1 MKGPYK
7 SGAEENTFIKAYD
20 DIERTSK
27 GQVRGPEAYPLLE
40 IVQGPKQ
47 GAWFTVAYQKEL
59 TLGRAST
66 NSIMLED
73 NSVSRSHAVLQSTG
87 HGFTVRDIGSRNGTF
102 LNNKK
107 IQGDMPVKHMDAIKV
122 GIYTLRFLEEP
133 TEEPFEGESKEE
145 HTPHTEPQSKADASV
160 ADLLSDLPEP
170 EPEPEPMVPEA
181 LEIEQPEED
190 IVPVQQ
196 QAIVPQAAAPVVPVS
211 VAGAKPPSKVARN
224 LFILLVILGIL
235 GGGGYLAYRSGA
247 LDQLKAKLGGSKT
260 KIADKPKTTPTTP
273 ITDKPKV
280 LTPPVNDVAPAG
292 QTVPVFIE
300 ADAKPV
306 PAKVFYKEK
315 ELGTTPFRIS
325 VQVPV
330 GQPQELTAEYFL
342 DGIGEKWT
350 EKLSFQVQKQDEVV
364 PANFQAKLGQLKVK
378 ALPKNGDL
386 YLEGKFPPGATQA
399 KPLKVNNLSFDTP
412 VYLPY
417 GSYVAEV
424 RMQETLE
431 GSTSTV
437 NSVRYRR
444 EFEMSAA
451 APEFNL
457 EASDEAIKSFPAQ
470 INTNPPGAEVLV
482 DGKKV
487 GDTPFA
493 GQLPTGRHKL
503 TIRKEGFNDF
513 EKELTIELN
522 TPYTANFN
530 LATSPAGEFI
540 NKGRQLLKAGQYNEA
555 VSNLAE
561 ALKRNP
567 EPTELAQ
574 VHMLLGQAFLKTQ
587 TYDQALAYFQKA
599 KESPEYEKQA
609 DLGAAEA
616 HAGLGQNDQA
626 LVKLINIVLNTKD
639 EKIKSD
645 AETLYHKISPMK
657 SVLYV
662 ASDPVG
668 ASLSINGNPIGQA
681 TPVILSDLLVG
692 SYRVNLQKD
701 GFKPFEIRVQ
711 VPLSAIKPLIVKLQP
726 VQ

>member
-20 DIERTSK
+20 DIERSSK
-27 GQVRGPEAYPLLE
+27 GPVRGPEAYPLLE

-122 GIYTLRFLEEP
+122 GIYTLRFLEEA
-133 TEEPFEGESKEE
+133 TDEPFEGEAKEE
-145 HTPHTEPQSKADASV
+145 HTPHTEPPRGEAS
-160 ADLLSDLPEP
+160 AAELIADLPEP
-170 EPEPEPMVPEA
+170 EPEPEEDLIAQQA
-181 LEIEQPEED
+181 LEIEPPPEDRIQPE
-190 IVPVQQ
+190 
-196 QAIVPQAAAPVVPVS
+196 QAPMVVPQAAVPVP
-211 VAGAKPPSKVARN
+211 VAATKAPSKAGRN
-224 LFILLVILGIL
+224 LFILLMIFAVL
-235 GGGGYLAYRSGA
+235 GGGGYLAYRYGA
-247 LDQLKAKLGGSKT
+247 LDKLKAALGGGKT
-260 KIADKPKTTPTTP
+260 KVAVKPKVAPSGE
-273 ITDKPKV
+273 KPKV
-280 LTPPVNDVAPAG
+280 LTPPPDAPSSG
-292 QTVPVFIE
+292 QTVPVFVE

-315 ELGTTPFRIS
+315 ELGTTPFRVS

-342 DGIGEKWT
+342 EGIGEKWT
-350 EKLSFQVQKQDEVV
+350 EKVSFQVQKQDEVV
-364 PANFQAKLGQLKVK
+364 PANFVGKLGQLKVK

-386 YLEGKFPPGATQA
+386 YLEGKFQPGQSEM

-412 VYLPY
+412 VHLPY
-417 GSYVAEV
+417 GSYIAEV
-424 RMQETLE
+424 RMQETFE

-437 NSVRYRR
+437 NSVKYRR
-444 EFEMSAA
+444 EFELSAS

-457 EASDEAIKSFPAQ
+457 EASDDAIKSFPAQ
-470 INTNPPGAEVLV
+470 INTNPPGAELLV

-493 GQLPTGRHKL
+493 GPLPTGRHKL

-522 TPYTANFN
+522 TPYVANFN
-530 LATSPAGEFI
+530 LNTSPAGEFI

-555 VSNLAE
+555 VTNLAE

-567 EPTELAQ
+567 EATELAQ

-645 AETLYHKISPMK
+645 AETLYNKISPMK

-662 ASDPVG
+662 ASEPPG
-668 ASLSINGNPIGQA
+668 AQLSINGNPIGQA

-692 SYRVNLQKD
+692 SYRVSLQKD
-701 GFKPFEIRVQ
+701 GFKPYESRVQ
-711 VPLSAIKPLIVKLQP
+711 VPLSAIKPVIVKLQA
-726 VQ
+726 Q

>member
-20 DIERTSK
+20 DIERSSK
-27 GQVRGPEAYPLLE
+27 GPVRGPEAYPLLE

-107 IQGDMPVKHMDAIKV
+107 IQGDLPVNHMDVIKV
-122 GIYTLRFLEEP
+122 GIYSLRFLEEP
-133 TEEPFEGESKEE
+133 TDEPFEGENKEE
-145 HTPHTEPQSKADASV
+145 HTPHTDSVPSTDAS
-160 ADLLSDLPEP
+160 AAELLADLPEP
-170 EPEPEPMVPEA
+170 EPEPEPIVPEEI
-181 LEIEQPEED
+181 EIEQPQEED
-190 IVPVQQ
+190 RIIPIE
-196 QAIVPQAAAPVVPVS
+196 QAIVPQAAAPVVE
-211 VAGAKPPSKVARN
+211 VAHKQPSKGLRN
-224 LFILLVILGIL
+224 LFILLVILGIF

-247 LDQLKAKLGGSKT
+247 LDKLKAKLGGSKT
-260 KIADKPKTTPTTP
+260 KIAEKPKTTTPTGE
-273 ITDKPKV
+273 KPKV
-280 LTPPVNDVAPAG
+280 LTPPPANNDAPAG
-292 QTVPVFIE
+292 QAVPVFVE

-315 ELGTTPFRIS
+315 ELGTTPFRVS

-342 DGIGEKWT
+342 EGIGEKWT

-364 PANFQAKLGQLKVK
+364 PANFQAKIGQLKVK
-378 ALPKNGDL
+378 NLPKNGDL
-386 YLEGKFPPGATQA
+386 YLEGKFLPNQSEK
-399 KPLKVNNLSFDTP
+399 KPLKVTNLSFDQP

-424 RMQETLE
+424 RMPETLE

-437 NSVRYRR
+437 NTVKYRR
-444 EFEMSAA
+444 EFEISAA
-451 APEFNL
+451 APEFNI
-457 EASDEAIKSFPAQ
+457 EASDDAIKSFPAQ
-470 INTNPPGAEVLV
+470 INTNPPGAEIIV

-487 GDTPFA
+487 GDSPFA

-522 TPYTANFN
+522 TPYSANFN
-530 LATSPAGEFI
+530 LNTSPAGEFI

-599 KESPEYEKQA
+599 KDSPEYEKQA

-662 ASDPVG
+662 ASDPPG
-668 ASLSINGNPIGQA
+668 AALSINGNPIGQA

-701 GFKPFEIRVQ
+701 GFKPYETRVQ
-711 VPLSAIKPLIVKLQP
+711 VPLSAIKPLIVKLPPQ
-726 VQ
+726 

>member
-20 DIERTSK
+20 DIERSSK
-27 GQVRGPEAYPLLE
+27 GPIRGPEAYPLLE

-107 IQGDMPVKHMDAIKV
+107 IQGEMPVKHMDTIKV
-122 GIYTLRFLEEP
+122 GIYTLRFMEEP
-133 TEEPFEGESKEE
+133 SDEPFEGEAKEE
-145 HTPHTEPQSKADASV
+145 HTPHTEPPAAPGPDAS
-160 ADLLSDLPEP
+160 AAELLADLPEP
-170 EPEPEPMVPEA
+170 EPEPEPVLPMG
-181 LEIEQPEED
+181 LELEQPEER
-190 IVPVQQ
+190 IIPQE
-196 QAIVPQAAAPVVPVS
+196 QAIVPQAAAPVAPIPP
-211 VAGAKPPSKVARN
+211 AATATKPPSKAARN
-224 LFILLVILGIL
+224 LLILLVIFGIL

-247 LDQLKAKLGGSKT
+247 LDKLKASLGGGKT
-260 KIADKPKTTPTTP
+260 KVTEKTKATTPGTP
-273 ITDKPKV
+273 TGEKPKV
-280 LTPPVNDVAPAG
+280 LTPPVEGTAG

-306 PAKVFYKEK
+306 TAKVFYKEK
-315 ELGTTPFRIS
+315 ELGTTPFKVS

-378 ALPKNGDL
+378 SLPKNGEL

-399 KPLKVNNLSFDTP
+399 KPLKINNLSFDAP
-412 VYLPY
+412 VYLPF

-424 RMQETLE
+424 RMPETLE

-437 NSVRYRR
+437 NSVKYRR

-451 APEFNL
+451 ASEFNL

-482 DGKKV
+482 DGKKM

-540 NKGRQLLKAGQYNEA
+540 N
-555 VSNLAE
+555 
-561 ALKRNP
+561 
-567 EPTELAQ
+567 
-574 VHMLLGQAFLKTQ
+574 
-587 TYDQALAYFQKA
+587 
-599 KESPEYEKQA
+599 
-609 DLGAAEA
+609 
-616 HAGLGQNDQA
+616 
-626 LVKLINIVLNTKD
+626 
-639 EKIKSD
+639 
-645 AETLYHKISPMK
+645 
-657 SVLYV
+657 
-662 ASDPVG
+662 
-668 ASLSINGNPIGQA
+668 
-681 TPVILSDLLVG
+681 
-692 SYRVNLQKD
+692 
-701 GFKPFEIRVQ
+701 
-711 VPLSAIKPLIVKLQP
+711 
-726 VQ
+726 

>member
-20 DIERTSK
+20 DIERSSK
-27 GQVRGPEAYPLLE
+27 GPVRGPEAYPLLE

-133 TEEPFEGESKEE
+133 SDEPYEGEAKEE
-145 HTPHTEPQSKADASV
+145 HTPHTDSPAEAEPSA
-160 ADLLSDLPEP
+160 ADLIADIPEVEP
-170 EPEPEPMVPEA
+170 EPEPIDVGA

-190 IVPVQQ
+190 RIIPQE
-196 QAIVPQAAAPVVPVS
+196 QAPMVVPQAAVPVP
-211 VAGAKPPSKVARN
+211 VAGAKPPSKALRN
-224 LFILLVILGIL
+224 LLILLVIFGLL
-235 GGGGYLAYRSGA
+235 GGGGFFAYRSGA
-247 LDQLKAKLGGSKT
+247 LDKLKAALGGGKT
-260 KIADKPKTTPTTP
+260 KIADKDKPKTTTS
-273 ITDKPKV
+273 TDKPKV
-280 LTPPVNDVAPAG
+280 LTPQTDAPTAG
-292 QTVPVFIE
+292 QTVPVFVE

-315 ELGTTPFRIS
+315 ELGTTPFRVS

-378 ALPKNGDL
+378 ALPKNGEL
-386 YLEGKFPPGATQA
+386 YLEGKFPPGNTQA

-424 RMQETLE
+424 RMPETLE

-437 NSVRYRR
+437 NSVKYRR

-457 EASDEAIKSFPAQ
+457 EASDEAIKTFPAQ
-470 INTNPPGAEVLV
+470 INTNPPGAELLV

-567 EPTELAQ
+567 EATELAQ

-599 KESPEYEKQA
+599 KDSPEYEKQA

-616 HAGLGQNDQA
+616 HAGLNQNDQA

-639 EKIKSD
+639 EKINSD

-662 ASDPVG
+662 ASDPPG
-668 ASLSINGNPIGQA
+668 AQLSINGNPIGQA

-692 SYRVNLQKD
+692 SYRVSLQKD
-701 GFKPFEIRVQ
+701 GFKPYESRVQ
-711 VPLSAIKPLIVKLQP
+711 VPLSAIKPVIVKLQP

>member
-27 GQVRGPEAYPLLE
+27 GPVRGPEAYPLLE

-107 IQGDMPVKHMDAIKV
+107 IQGDLPVKHMDAIKV

-145 HTPHTEPQSKADASV
+145 HTPHTDSEASKADASV
-160 ADLLSDLPEP
+160 ADLISDLPEP
-170 EPEPEPMVPEA
+170 EPEPYVPEA
-181 LEIEQPEED
+181 IEIEQPEES
-190 IVPVQQ
+190 IVPVQE
-196 QAIVPQAAAPVVPVS
+196 QAIVPQAAGPVVPVPVPS
-211 VAGAKPPSKVARN
+211 AKQPSKVARN
-224 LFILLVILGIL
+224 LFVLLVILGIL

-247 LDQLKAKLGGSKT
+247 LDALKAKLGGSKT
-260 KIADKPKTTPTTP
+260 KVAEKPKTTTPTGE
-273 ITDKPKV
+273 KPKV
-280 LTPPVNDVAPAG
+280 LTPPPDVAPAG
-292 QTVPVFIE
+292 QAVPVFIE

-315 ELGTTPFRIS
+315 ELGTTPFKIS

-364 PANFQAKLGQLKVK
+364 PATFQAKLGQLKVK
-378 ALPKNGDL
+378 ALPKNGEL

-399 KPLKVNNLSFDTP
+399 KPLKITNLSFDTP

-417 GSYVAEV
+417 GNYVAEV
-424 RMQETLE
+424 RMPETFE

-437 NSVRYRR
+437 NAVKYRR

-457 EASDEAIKSFPAQ
+457 EASDDAIKSFPAQ

-599 KESPEYEKQA
+599 KEAPEYEKQA

-668 ASLSINGNPIGQA
+668 AALSINGNPIGQA

-692 SYRVNLQKD
+692 SYRVNLQKE
-701 GFKPFEIRVQ
+701 GFKPFETRVQ

-726 VQ
+726 AQ